1 MKEIRFAGGVKLV
14 LPLEALAG
22 PVSLLHRVRPLAG
35 APGCALSDSRGER
48 ILARVA
54 SSSDP
59 GALRL
64 RRILRPHW
72 KTLLVALLAVVGE
85 TLADVLEPW
94 PLKIVVD
101 NILQGKRLSRLLD
114 AAVVGA
120 FGSSQSA
127 LLKFALAMV
136 VLIAIVGG
144 IGAYVEKYL
153 TTSVSQWIAHDLRL
167 LLYQRIQRLSLADHG
182 KSRAGD
188 LISRVTKDIDDVQD
202 FIDTA
207 LIGIAVN
214 VLTLVGMI
222 GVMLYVNW
230 RFTLIG
236 LSVAPVLF
244 VFVYFYSRKIKEASR
259 TVKRKE
265 SDLLSGVAEVFNS
278 IQVVQAFA
286 REDYEDRRF
295 TSESRENVRAGLQAR
310 SVKAKLSPMVDVIV
324 AIGTCL
330 VLGYGVT
337 LVSAGELSTGVL
349 IVFLMYLKKSYKPI
363 KDLSKIANTLS
374 KTAVSYERI
383 QEVLGTESAIADMP
397 GARTAPP
404 FKGTIEFDR
413 VTFGYE
419 KDACV
424 LRDVSLRVEAG
435 QVAAIVGPSGMGKST
450 IASLVPRFFDPIAGA
465 VTIDGADVRTLTLK
479 SLRDQISFVLQDPL
493 LFRGTIWENIAY
505 GKPTAAPEDTIR
517 AAQLANAHEF
527 ILNLP
532 YGYATMVGE
541 RGSTLSG
548 GQRRRIAI
556 ARAIVRDTPI
566 LILDEPTT
574 GLDAASERAVVEAV
588 ERLMKGRTCLIIA
601 HHLETIRRADVIF
614 VVKDAAIV
622 ERGTHLSLL
631 EAGGVYRELYDL
643 QTGASRAPY
652 ANR

>member
-1 MKEIRFAGGVKLV
+1 VT
-14 LPLEALAG
+14 
-22 PVSLLHRVRPLAG
+22 
-35 APGCALSDSRGER
+35 
-48 ILARVA
+48 
-54 SSSDP
+54 SSSGSVTP
-59 GALRL
+59 LGS
-64 RRILRPHW
+64 ILRPHW

-85 TLADVLEPW
+85 TVADVLEPW

-101 NILQGKRLSRLLD
+101 NILQGKHLPRLLD
-114 AAVVGA
+114 AAVVGV
-120 FGSSQSA
+120 FGNGQWA
-127 LLKFALAMV
+127 LLTFALATV

-144 IGAYVEKYL
+144 VGAYVEKYL
-153 TTSVSQWIAHDLRL
+153 TTSVSQWVAHDLRL

-207 LIGIAVN
+207 LIGIVVN

-222 GVMLYVNW
+222 GIMLYVNW

-236 LSVAPVLF
+236 LSVAPILF
-244 VFVYFYSRKIKEASR
+244 VFVFLYSRRIKEASR

-265 SDLLSGVAEVFNS
+265 SDLMSGVAEVFNA

-295 TSESRENVRAGLQAR
+295 TFESRENVRAGLQAR
-310 SVKAKLSPMVDVIV
+310 SVKAKLSPLVDVIV
-324 AIGTCL
+324 AIGTCM

-337 LVSAGELSTGVL
+337 LVRAGELSTGVL

-419 KDACV
+419 KDAHV
-424 LRDVSLRVEAG
+424 LKEVSLRVEAG
-435 QVAAIVGPSGMGKST
+435 QVAAIVGPSGVGKST
-450 IASLVPRFFDPIAGA
+450 IASLVPRFFDPISGA
-465 VTIDGADVRTLTLK
+465 VKIDGADVRTLTLK
-479 SLRDQISFVLQDPL
+479 SLRDQISFVLQDSL
-493 LFRGTIWENIAY
+493 LFSGTVWENIAY
-505 GKPTAAPEDTIR
+505 GKPTASPEDTIR

-532 YGYATMVGE
+532 QGYATLVGE

-574 GLDAASERAVVEAV
+574 GLDAAAEHAVVEAV

-601 HHLETIRRADVIF
+601 HHFETIQRADVIF
-614 VVKDAAIV
+614 VVKDAVIV
-622 ERGTHLSLL
+622 ERGTHESLL

-643 QTGASRAPY
+643 Q
-652 ANR
+652 N

>member
-1 MKEIRFAGGVKLV
+1 M
-14 LPLEALAG
+14 
-22 PVSLLHRVRPLAG
+22 
-35 APGCALSDSRGER
+35 
-48 ILARVA
+48 A

-101 NILQGKRLSRLLD
+101 NILQGRRLPRLLD

-265 SDLLSGVAEVFNS
+265 SDLMSGVAEVFNS
-278 IQVVQAFA
+278 IQVAQAFA

-310 SVKAKLSPMVDVIV
+310 SIKAKLSPMVDVIV

-435 QVAAIVGPSGMGKST
+435 QVAAIVGTSGMGKST

-479 SLRDQISFVLQDPL
+479 SLRDQISFVLQDSL

-622 ERGTHLSLL
+622 ERGTHPSLL

>member
-1 MKEIRFAGGVKLV
+1 M
-14 LPLEALAG
+14 
-22 PVSLLHRVRPLAG
+22 
-35 APGCALSDSRGER
+35 
-48 ILARVA
+48 A

-101 NILQGKRLSRLLD
+101 NILQGKRLPRLLD

-265 SDLLSGVAEVFNS
+265 SDLMSGVAEVFNS
-278 IQVVQAFA
+278 IQVAQAFA

-310 SVKAKLSPMVDVIV
+310 SIKAKLSPMVDVIV

-479 SLRDQISFVLQDPL
+479 SLRDQISFVLQDSL

-622 ERGTHLSLL
+622 ERGTHPSLL

>member
-1 MKEIRFAGGVKLV
+1 M
-14 LPLEALAG
+14 
-22 PVSLLHRVRPLAG
+22 
-35 APGCALSDSRGER
+35 
-48 ILARVA
+48 
-54 SSSDP
+54 
-59 GALRL
+59 
-64 RRILRPHW
+64 RPHW

-85 TLADVLEPW
+85 TVADVLEPW

-101 NILQGKRLSRLLD
+101 NILQGKRLPRLLD
-114 AAVVGA
+114 AAVVGV
-120 FGSSQSA
+120 FGNGQWS
-127 LLKFALAMV
+127 LLTFALAMV

-144 IGAYVEKYL
+144 VGAYVEKYL
-153 TTSVSQWIAHDLRL
+153 TTSVSQWVAHDLRL

-188 LISRVTKDIDDVQD
+188 LISRVTKDIDDIQD

-207 LIGIAVN
+207 LIGIVVN

-244 VFVYFYSRKIKEASR
+244 VFVFLYSRRIKEASR

-265 SDLLSGVAEVFNS
+265 SDLMSGVAEVFNA

-310 SVKAKLSPMVDVIV
+310 SVKAKLSPLVDVIV

-337 LVSAGELSTGVL
+337 LVRAGELSTGVL

-419 KDACV
+419 KDAHV
-424 LRDVSLRVEAG
+424 LKEVSLRVEAG
-435 QVAAIVGPSGMGKST
+435 QVAAIVGPSGVGKST
-450 IASLVPRFFDPIAGA
+450 IASLVPRFFDPISGA
-465 VTIDGADVRTLTLK
+465 VKIDGADVRTLTLK
-479 SLRDQISFVLQDPL
+479 SLRDQISFVLQDSL
-493 LFRGTIWENIAY
+493 LFSGTVWENIAY
-505 GKPTAAPEDTIR
+505 GKPTASPEDTIR

-532 YGYATMVGE
+532 RGYATLVGE

-574 GLDAASERAVVEAV
+574 GLDAAAEHAVVEAV

-601 HHLETIRRADVIF
+601 HHFETIQRADVIF
-614 VVKDAAIV
+614 VVKDAVIV
-622 ERGTHLSLL
+622 ERGTHESLL

-643 QTGASRAPY
+643 Q
-652 ANR
+652 N

>member
-1 MKEIRFAGGVKLV
+1 MT
-14 LPLEALAG
+14 
-22 PVSLLHRVRPLAG
+22 
-35 APGCALSDSRGER
+35 
-48 ILARVA
+48 
-54 SSSDP
+54 SSSGSVTP
-59 GALRL
+59 LGS
-64 RRILRPHW
+64 ILRPHW

-85 TLADVLEPW
+85 TVADVLEPW

-101 NILQGKRLSRLLD
+101 NILQGKHLPRLLD
-114 AAVVGA
+114 AAVVGV
-120 FGSSQSA
+120 FGNGQWA
-127 LLKFALAMV
+127 LLTFALATV

-144 IGAYVEKYL
+144 VGAYVEKYL
-153 TTSVSQWIAHDLRL
+153 TTSVSQWVAHDLRL

-207 LIGIAVN
+207 LIGIVVN

-222 GVMLYVNW
+222 GIMLYVNW

-236 LSVAPVLF
+236 LSVAPILF
-244 VFVYFYSRKIKEASR
+244 VFVFLYSRRIKEASR

-265 SDLLSGVAEVFNS
+265 SDLMSGVAEVFNA

-295 TSESRENVRAGLQAR
+295 TFESRENVRAGLQAR
-310 SVKAKLSPMVDVIV
+310 SVKAKLSPLVDVIV
-324 AIGTCL
+324 AIGTCM

-337 LVSAGELSTGVL
+337 LVRAGELSTGVL

-419 KDACV
+419 KDAHV
-424 LRDVSLRVEAG
+424 LKEVSLRVEAG
-435 QVAAIVGPSGMGKST
+435 QVAAIVGPSGVGKST
-450 IASLVPRFFDPIAGA
+450 IASLVPRFFDPISGA
-465 VTIDGADVRTLTLK
+465 VKIDGADVRTLTLK
-479 SLRDQISFVLQDPL
+479 SLRDQISFVLQDSL
-493 LFRGTIWENIAY
+493 LFSGTVWENIAY
-505 GKPTAAPEDTIR
+505 GKPTAPPEDTIR

-532 YGYATMVGE
+532 HGYATMVGE

-574 GLDAASERAVVEAV
+574 GLDAAAEHAVVEAV
-588 ERLMKGRTCLIIA
+588 ERLIKGRTCLIIA
-601 HHLETIRRADVIF
+601 HHFETIQRADVIF
-614 VVKDAAIV
+614 VVKDAVIV
-622 ERGTHLSLL
+622 ERGTHESLL

-643 QTGASRAPY
+643 Q
-652 ANR
+652 N

>member
-1 MKEIRFAGGVKLV
+1 
-14 LPLEALAG
+14 
-22 PVSLLHRVRPLAG
+22 
-35 APGCALSDSRGER
+35 
-48 ILARVA
+48 VA
-54 SSSDP
+54 SSS
-59 GALRL
+59 GSGTLRL

-101 NILQGKRLSRLLD
+101 NILQGKRLPRLLD

-265 SDLLSGVAEVFNS
+265 SDLMSGVAEVFNS

-310 SVKAKLSPMVDVIV
+310 SIKAKLSPMVDVIV

-479 SLRDQISFVLQDPL
+479 SLRDQISFVLQDSL

-622 ERGTHLSLL
+622 ERGTHPSLL

>member
-1 MKEIRFAGGVKLV
+1 M
-14 LPLEALAG
+14 
-22 PVSLLHRVRPLAG
+22 
-35 APGCALSDSRGER
+35 
-48 ILARVA
+48 A

-101 NILQGKRLSRLLD
+101 NILQGKRLPRLLD

-265 SDLLSGVAEVFNS
+265 SDLMSGVAEVFNS

-310 SVKAKLSPMVDVIV
+310 SIKAKLSPMVDVIV

-479 SLRDQISFVLQDPL
+479 SLRDQISFVLQDSL

-622 ERGTHLSLL
+622 ERGTHPSLL

>member
-1 MKEIRFAGGVKLV
+1 M
-14 LPLEALAG
+14 
-22 PVSLLHRVRPLAG
+22 
-35 APGCALSDSRGER
+35 
-48 ILARVA
+48 
-54 SSSDP
+54 
-59 GALRL
+59 
-64 RRILRPHW
+64 RPHW

-85 TLADVLEPW
+85 TVADVLEPW

-101 NILQGKRLSRLLD
+101 NILQGKRLPRLLD
-114 AAVVGA
+114 AAVVGV
-120 FGSSQSA
+120 FGNGQWS
-127 LLKFALAMV
+127 LLTFALAMV

-144 IGAYVEKYL
+144 VGAYVEKYL
-153 TTSVSQWIAHDLRL
+153 TTSVSQWVAHDLRL

-207 LIGIAVN
+207 LIGIVVN

-222 GVMLYVNW
+222 GIMLYVNW

-244 VFVYFYSRKIKEASR
+244 VFVFLYSRRIKEASR

-265 SDLLSGVAEVFNS
+265 SDLMSGVAEVFNA

-310 SVKAKLSPMVDVIV
+310 SVKAKLSPLVDVIV

-337 LVSAGELSTGVL
+337 LVRASELSTGVL

-419 KDACV
+419 KDAHV
-424 LRDVSLRVEAG
+424 LKEVSLRVEAG
-435 QVAAIVGPSGMGKST
+435 QVAAIVGPSGVGKST
-450 IASLVPRFFDPIAGA
+450 IASLVPRFFDPISGA
-465 VTIDGADVRTLTLK
+465 VKIDGADVRTLTLK
-479 SLRDQISFVLQDPL
+479 SLRDQISFVLQDSL
-493 LFRGTIWENIAY
+493 LFSGTVWENIAY
-505 GKPTAAPEDTIR
+505 GKPTAPPEDTIR

-532 YGYATMVGE
+532 QGYATLVGE

-574 GLDAASERAVVEAV
+574 GLDAAAEHAVVEAV

-601 HHLETIRRADVIF
+601 HHFETIQRADVIF
-614 VVKDAAIV
+614 VVKDAVIV
-622 ERGTHLSLL
+622 ERGTHESLL

-643 QTGASRAPY
+643 Q
-652 ANR
+652 N